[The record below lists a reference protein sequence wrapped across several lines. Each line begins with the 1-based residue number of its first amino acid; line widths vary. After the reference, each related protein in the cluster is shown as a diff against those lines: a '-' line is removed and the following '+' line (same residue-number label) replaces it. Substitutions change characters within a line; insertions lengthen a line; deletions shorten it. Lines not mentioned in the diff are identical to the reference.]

1 MIQNSAC
8 ERDPEIKL
16 DRTLV
21 NVKTGSENKVNKMAQ
36 IQLFEIKHMS
46 KTSLTSKAV
55 QILHTYPWKDG
66 RLKSSCLRE
75 ETAMHLTYVFC
86 DSTEAP
92 MEQEIQKSFDP
103 EPTSFS
109 N

>member
-66 RLKSSCLRE
+66 RVKSSCLRE

-92 MEQEIQKSFDP
+92 VEQEIQKSFDP